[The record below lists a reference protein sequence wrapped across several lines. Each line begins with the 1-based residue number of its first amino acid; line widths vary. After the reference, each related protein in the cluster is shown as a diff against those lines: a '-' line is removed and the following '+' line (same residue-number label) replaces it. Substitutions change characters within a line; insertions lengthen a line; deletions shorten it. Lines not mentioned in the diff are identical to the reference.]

1 MIRWPLK
8 KCDTMAKKERKGYFY
23 EEQEDAVKEY
33 LLSTNT
39 VRRNEIFNNIL
50 LPAFTTMI
58 ESIIRRYNL
67 HIPNEEFDETFN
79 DTISFLMSKIEHF
92 DPEKISKKT
101 GKTFK
106 AYSYCGTICKNYLL
120 HKRIEYSKEIER
132 ASSYDTMCD
141 ELNDDLRYSSN
152 MAGPDTMLTEV
163 IDAAIF
169 AIKDIMNGNV
179 KGTLTDK
186 EILVGQALVDL
197 LENWEDILIDDGS
210 NKLNKSSILYHL
222 RETTRLTT
230 KEVRDSMKKYKK
242 AYFVIKEKIMKD
254 F

>member
-1 MIRWPLK
+1 
-8 KCDTMAKKERKGYFY
+8 MAKKERKGYFY

-33 LLSTNT
+33 LSTTNT
-39 VRRNEIFNNIL
+39 VRRNQIFNTIL
-50 LPAFTTMI
+50 MPAFTTMI

-67 HIPNEEFDETFN
+67 HIPNEEFEDTFN

-106 AYSYCGTICKNYLL
+106 AYSYCGTVCKNYLL
-120 HKRIEYSKEIER
+120 HKRIEYSKELER
-132 ASSYDTMCD
+132 ASSYDTMCE
-141 ELNDDLRYSSN
+141 ELNDDLRYSSYVSEN
-152 MAGPDTMLTEV
+152 ESLLSDV
-163 IDAAIF
+163 IDGAIF

-179 KGTLTDK
+179 KGNLTEK
-186 EILVGQALVDL
+186 EILVGQSLINL
-197 LENWEDILIDDGS
+197 LENWEDILIANGS
-210 NKLNKSSILYHL
+210 NKLNKSAILYYL

-242 AYFVIKEKIMKD
+242 AYFGIKEKIMKD

>member
-1 MIRWPLK
+1 
-8 KCDTMAKKERKGYFY
+8 
-23 EEQEDAVKEY
+23 
-33 LLSTNT
+33 
-39 VRRNEIFNNIL
+39 
-50 LPAFTTMI
+50 MI

-67 HIPNEEFDETFN
+67 HIPNEEFEETFT

-92 DPEKISKKT
+92 NPDKISKKS
-101 GKTFK
+101 GKKIK

-120 HKRIEYSKEIER
+120 HKRIEYSKELER

-152 MAGPDTMLTEV
+152 TTEQTSLLNEIINGAV
-163 IDAAIF
+163 F
-169 AIKDIMNGNV
+169 SIKDIMNGNT

-186 EILVGQALVDL
+186 EILVGNALVDL
-197 LENWEDILIDDGS
+197 LENFDDILISDGS
-210 NKLNKSSILYHL
+210 NKFNKSSILYHL

-230 KEVRDSMKKYKK
+230 KEVRDSMRKYKK
-242 AYFVIKEKIMKD
+242 AYFEIKEKIMKD

>member
-1 MIRWPLK
+1 
-8 KCDTMAKKERKGYFY
+8 MAKKERKGYFY
-23 EEQEDAVKEY
+23 ETQEEAVKQYIISNSKSE
-33 LLSTNT
+33 
-39 VRRNEIFNNIL
+39 RNRIFNNIL

-92 DPEKISKKT
+92 NPEKVSKKT

-132 ASSYDTMCD
+132 LSSYNLMSN
-141 ELNDDLRYSSN
+141 EINNDLHYSENNIETSN
-152 MAGPDTMLTEV
+152 LMNEV
-163 IDAAIF
+163 MIGSVN
-169 AIKDIMNGNV
+169 AIKEVMEI
-179 KGTLTDK
+179 KKKTLTDK
-186 EILVGQALVDL
+186 EILVGYALIELIENWDEILVD
-197 LENWEDILIDDGS
+197 DAS
-210 NKLNKSSILYHL
+210 NKLNKSMVLFHL
-222 RETTRLTT
+222 RETTRLST
-230 KEVRDSMKKYKK
+230 KEIRDSMKKYKK
-242 AYFVIKEKIMKD
+242 AYYLIKEKIMKE

>member
-1 MIRWPLK
+1 
-8 KCDTMAKKERKGYFY
+8 MAKKERKGYFY
-23 EEQEDAVKEY
+23 EKQEDAVKEY
-33 LLSTNT
+33 LLSN
-39 VRRNEIFNNIL
+39 NEIQRNHIFNTIL

-67 HIPNEEFDETFN
+67 HIPNEEFEDTFN

-120 HKRIEYSKEIER
+120 HRRIEYGKELER
-132 ASSYDTMCD
+132 ASSYDEICD
-141 ELNDDLRYSSN
+141 EINNNVRYSGNDVEENTFMSDV
-152 MAGPDTMLTEV
+152 MHG
-163 IDAAIF
+163 AAK
-169 AIKDIMNGNV
+169 AIKNVMNDNIRY
-179 KGTLTDK
+179 TLTDK
-186 EILVGQALVDL
+186 EIMVGKALVEL
-197 LENWEDILIDDGS
+197 IENWEDILTVNGS
-210 NKLNKSSILYHL
+210 NKLNKSMVLYHL

-242 AYFVIKEKIMKD
+242 AYYCIKEKIMQEI
-254 F
+254 